1 MRHGAGKDYRT
12 ERRQSRGRPSGRRGS
27 AALFLLVLLAAM
39 TVGVASTLSLS
50 TGVQSEVSGL
60 TLHRDQAF
68 YAAEAGIQRAQYE
81 VEYGSWVNP
90 PIVNGQPVYTS
101 YSATVGGCT
110 YTITANGSG
119 FNTPAVITSVGTYSA
134 DTRIK
139 STIRVTLQPATLIP
153 ALTLGSGISEAG
165 NITID
170 GNALVK
176 GNISLQGSVS
186 ISGAIQYGGS
196 QSNLSYAVY
205 NPDIPAPPDVW
216 YDPSNT
222 KTAPAGVINV
232 NGLINSSGASRFTD
246 TTPNSLDFTNHPVLY
261 ITVPPGQTL
270 TLKNINVYGSGTL
283 VVVGD
288 VDIQNGVGDQTDSVN
303 IVATGTITTKGNFR
317 IFGSMYAG
325 GDMTHQGQFQVTGVL
340 SAEGSMYPTS
350 GAGAGGATIVR
361 APPPSFDP
369 RPAAGSGSVLL
380 QNFTGPTL

>member
-1 MRHGAGKDYRT
+1 MFPKRRNDYRT
-12 ERRQSRGRPSGRRGS
+12 HRRGS
-27 AALFLLVLLAAM
+27 AAMFLLVLLAAM

-50 TGVQSEVSGL
+50 SGVQSEVSGM

-90 PIVNGQPVYTS
+90 PIVSGQPVYPS

-110 YTITANGSG
+110 YTITASGSG

-139 STIRVTLQPATLIP
+139 STIKVTLQPATIIP

-176 GNISLQGSVS
+176 GNIDLKGSVS
-186 ISGAIQYGGS
+186 INGSIQYGGT

-205 NPDIPAPPDVW
+205 NPNIPAPPAVW

-222 KTAPAGVINV
+222 KTAPAGAISV

-246 TTPNSLDFTNHPVLY
+246 ITPSSLDFTNHNVLY
-261 ITVPPGQTL
+261 VVVPPGQSL
-270 TLKNINVYGSGTL
+270 TLKNVNVYGSGTL

-288 VDIQNGVGDQTDSVN
+288 IDIQNGVGDQTDSVN
-303 IVATGTITTKGNFR
+303 IVATGTIATKGNFR

-340 SAEGSMYPTS
+340 SAQGSMYPTTS
-350 GAGAGGATIVR
+350 NNGAGGATIVR
-361 APPPSFDP
+361 APPPGFDP
-369 RPAAGSGSVLL
+369 RPAVGAGSVLL